1 MCFPLLFCLLLALPC
16 QAATPLVRAIIVEG
30 ARRTHSETIRR
41 EVLISVGEPCDSG
54 LVAESERNL
63 RRLPFLGQVHIATR
77 PAAGGIELVVE
88 VEDLYSRALSPL
100 LAGQPDQLS
109 YGLVALDYNLGGRG
123 QIAQFALQHHAI
135 GGDEVTLDFEEPH
148 LRGGHLALSVSSG
161 WSTEGHL
168 LAVNLAHPFR
178 SLADGW
184 SYGVSL
190 YDEAQMERRWQAGSL
205 SARYREGSRGGAL
218 WFTRSFGSSTKIR
231 PGFRLSVSE
240 QDYQPVGGYAYAPAD
255 RTQLTSSLNLTL
267 WQPRYRQER
276 FLQQLGRAEDLQTG
290 SWISLRFGLAWRAQG
305 GPSHAPVL
313 IQLSPRL
320 SPGKHTYLW
329 GTFLVSAQLR
339 AGAYRELGLLAEL
352 LGYHRLGRAHWLAL
366 RLKAE
371 ALGQSEDRGQY
382 LLGADT
388 GLRGLLP
395 RTLAGQRRL
404 VANAE
409 VRPTFCQRPAWV
421 LAGALFADA
430 GAAWSGPRPEIE
442 LTPGAGLRL
451 GMPRLYN
458 SPVLR
463 ADLARPL
470 RGGAWVGSLGLGQYF

>member
-1 MCFPLLFCLLLALPC
+1 MSFPLLLCLLLALPC
-16 QAATPLVRAIIVEG
+16 QAGTPLVRAITVEG

-41 EVLISVGEPCDSG
+41 ELLVAIGEPCDSA

-77 PAAGGIELVVE
+77 PAASGIELVVE

-100 LAGQPDQLS
+100 LAGQLDQLS

-123 QIAQFALQHHAI
+123 QIAQFALQHHAV
-135 GGDEVTLDFEEPH
+135 GGDEATLDFEEPH
-148 LRGGHLALSVSSG
+148 LRGGPLALGVSSG

-168 LAVNLAHPFR
+168 LAADLTHPFR
-178 SLADGW
+178 SLADDW
-184 SYGVSL
+184 SYGASL
-190 YDEAQMERRWQAGSL
+190 YDETLTERRWQAGSL

-218 WFTRSFGSSTKIR
+218 WFIRSFGSTTKIR
-231 PGFRLSVSE
+231 PGFRLSLSR
-240 QDYQPVGGYAYAPAD
+240 QDYHPDGGFAYAPAD

-276 FLQQLGRAEDLQTG
+276 FLQQLGRTEDLQTG
-290 SWISLRFGLAWRAQG
+290 SWISLRAGLAWRARG

-320 SPGKHTYLW
+320 SPGNHTYLW
-329 GTFLVSAQLR
+329 GTFLVSAHVR

-352 LGYHRLGRAHWLAL
+352 LGYHRLAQGHWLAL

-371 ALGQSEDRGQY
+371 ALSHSDDRGQY

-395 RTLAGQRRL
+395 RTRAGQRRL

-409 VRPTFCQRPAWV
+409 VRPTFWRRPVWV

-430 GAAWSGPRPEIE
+430 GAAWSGSRPDME
-442 LTPGAGLRL
+442 LAPGAGLRL